1 MVHGYVPLQVQE
13 LYESSLVRLANLI
26 APTMIQELG
35 MRVVTWPAQDPL
47 RLVSLCSQITRA
59 DTCEERPTPMF
70 SPLCQLLTQTA

>member
-35 MRVVTWPAQDPL
+35 MRVVTWPAQAPL
-47 RLVSLCSQITRA
+47 GLVSSCVLKSPEQILVRK
-59 DTCEERPTPMF
+59 DL
-70 SPLCQLLTQTA
+70 PLYLVLYASF